1 MTRGNDKMTHFRM
14 WLFNHNYKTN
24 DQEDDDDDDHRFW
37 RLLAFSLHRLFV
49 SLFLF
54 VSLYQAFLSVSLA
67 SLSLS
72 FFLRL
77 WAPNRPSCS
86 SRTSFFHRSFT
97 RALERVATLSS
108 DALPSDTLCSEE
120 LSSCKLLLANS
131 PPMNFI
137 DPMSSDELLAV
148 TELVDTSRRFDDS
161 L

>member
-1 MTRGNDKMTHFRM
+1 MTPFRM

-49 SLFLF
+49 SLSLI

-77 WAPNRPSCS
+77 
-86 SRTSFFHRSFT
+86 
-97 RALERVATLSS
+97 
-108 DALPSDTLCSEE
+108 
-120 LSSCKLLLANS
+120 
-131 PPMNFI
+131 
-137 DPMSSDELLAV
+137 
-148 TELVDTSRRFDDS
+148 
-161 L
+161 